1 MGNYQAITTIKGRNT
16 KKEKGKLL
24 SITQLLSNQR
34 IESNSPLSEI
44 KDTTFTRNSLKQF
57 IQSNNENGKLLIF
70 IEIKKGSQNF
80 YLNLTSQTSK
90 SKSMSEK
97 ELNTSQKQNFEPS
110 QSSTQTDEERKLQE
124 YSSKI
129 RRQIRESIEKGRKL
143 LASEWTRQSLLV
155 NSWFN

>member
-1 MGNYQAITTIKGRNT
+1 
-16 KKEKGKLL
+16 
-24 SITQLLSNQR
+24 
-34 IESNSPLSEI
+34 
-44 KDTTFTRNSLKQF
+44 
-57 IQSNNENGKLLIF
+57 
-70 IEIKKGSQNF
+70 
-80 YLNLTSQTSK
+80 
-90 SKSMSEK
+90 MSEK